1 MRAYVYLCTCV
12 RLLIQN
18 RKSIVRFLV
27 KIRIAV
33 TRRFVFFLF
42 TYKQQLHFVLKF
54 FYITSM
60 ISLPTIKLFMFY

>member
-12 RLLIQN
+12 RVQN

-33 TRRFVFFLF
+33 TRRFVFFFF
-42 TYKQQLHFVLKF
+42 TYKQLHFV
-54 FYITSM
+54 
-60 ISLPTIKLFMFY
+60 